1 MQKSKLTSK
10 ELRTTGE
17 LMIQIPG
24 HEDLGYALL
33 ELVEYRSRER
43 KLFACSRVDRMAI
56 PYTDPDILETHVK
69 NELARMMAQKVIE
82 DELVTFSQSFD
93 RKTNEL
99 IFRGEVTILKGADE

>member
-43 KLFACSRVDRMAI
+43 KLLACSRFDRSLL
-56 PYTDPDILETHVK
+56 PYADPDILEARLK
-69 NELARMMAQKVIE
+69 SELAQMMAQKVIE
-82 DELVTFSQSFD
+82 DGLATFSQSFD
-93 RKTNEL
+93 RETNEL
-99 IFRGEVTILKGADE
+99 IVRSEVTVLKGE